1 MHLGTLRLTGSNG
14 PSRALRTPA
23 TEFTVKDP
31 ELLEEIANTR
41 IRERYMMRM
50 EYFQIQT
57 EEFPIA
63 KARKSLTAKKNWNG
77 LRSEAVN
84 EVVLI
89 EINY

>member
-1 MHLGTLRLTGSNG
+1 MHLGTLRLTESNG

-23 TEFTVKDP
+23 TEFTVKEP

-63 KARKSLTAKKNWNG
+63 KARKSLTAKKKK
-77 LRSEAVN
+77 LERT
-84 EVVLI
+84 
-89 EINY
+89 